1 MNFGL
6 ELGDVFVDLSD
17 LECIFIDGMD
27 FLCIISL
34 DLVVALLNLGN
45 GIL

>member
-1 MNFGL
+1 VDFGL
-6 ELGDVFVDLSD
+6 ELGDVFVDLGD
-17 LECIFIDGMD
+17 LKCIFIDGMY

-34 DLVVALLNLGN
+34 DVVVALLNVGN